1 MIAQT
6 DAGPGGRSSQL
17 SAHTKANAAEMVL
30 QLACWTAAT
39 GQGARTDI
47 AGEPGIPVL
56 SQVTCLTA
64 TKGSAH

>member
-47 AGEPGIPVL
+47 AGQLGIPA
-56 SQVTCLTA
+56 C
-64 TKGSAH
+64 